1 MEEIISNGIDF
12 DKTEFEELFEEITT
26 IIKKDQEEKGVT
38 LIEINEFVDDCNSIK
53 KLLFTENED
62 IYLDENDPLVVQS

>member
-1 MEEIISNGIDF
+1 MEEIINNGIDF

-53 KLLFTENED
+53 KLLFT
-62 IYLDENDPLVVQS
+62 